1 MSYDTVVMAAHFATA
16 RDSRAILE
24 RAGTLADDAIDLAE
38 TALALGAMDRRAV
51 GLSWYRDHLNRL
63 VEAIGTVGQDDGAE
77 EAAER
82 LRRVMAGQYGYQG
95 DTRTYEDLQNA
106 NLTRVIDRR
115 KGLPVALGIL
125 YLHVGRAAG
134 WALDGLNFPGHF
146 LIRLETNG
154 ERAII
159 DPFNGGER
167 CGPVELRLLLKTIV
181 GIDAELE
188 PAHYETVGNRDI
200 LLRLQNNIKTRYMR
214 QGRPDHAV
222 DVLERMLLLAPN
234 DPMLWREAGL
244 IRAALGDNE
253 EAIEAL
259 ERVLALGATD
269 NVLHETAV
277 LVQQLKNRLI

>member
-1 MSYDTVVMAAHFATA
+1 MSAHYATA

-24 RAGTLADDAIDLAE
+24 RAGMLADDAIDLAE

-51 GLSWYRDHLNRL
+51 GLSWYRDHLDRL
-63 VEAIGTVGQDDGAE
+63 VEAVGPTRREDSVA
-77 EAAER
+77 EAAAR
-82 LRRVMAGQYGYQG
+82 LRQVLAESYGYQG

-134 WALDGLNFPGHF
+134 WSVNGLNFPGHF
-146 LIRLETNG
+146 LVRLETNG
-154 ERAII
+154 ERAIL
-159 DPFNGGER
+159 DPFNGGQS
-167 CGPVELRLLLKTIV
+167 CGPVELRGLLKAIV
-181 GIDAELE
+181 GADAELE
-188 PAHYETVGNRDI
+188 PDHYETVGNRDI
-200 LLRLQNNIKTRYMR
+200 LLRLQNNIKTRHMR
-214 QGRPDHAV
+214 QGRPDHAI
-222 DVLERMLLLAPN
+222 DILERMLLLAPD

-244 IRAALGDNE
+244 MRAALGDNE

-259 ERVLALGATD
+259 ERVLALGAAD

-277 LVQQLKNRLI
+277 LVQQLKNRFS

>member
-1 MSYDTVVMAAHFATA
+1 MAAHFATS
-16 RDSRAILE
+16 RDCRAILE

-51 GLSWYRDHLNRL
+51 GLSWYRDHLNHL
-63 VEAIGTVGQDDGAE
+63 VEAVGAITPDEGAAD
-77 EAAER
+77 AAER
-82 LRRVMAGQYGYQG
+82 LRAVIAGQYGYEG

-134 WALDGLNFPGHF
+134 WSLAGLNFPGHF
-146 LIRLETNG
+146 LIRLEMKG
-154 ERAII
+154 ERAIL
-159 DPFNGGER
+159 DPFNGGQS
-167 CGPVELRLLLKTIV
+167 CGPVELRRLLKAIV
-181 GIDAELE
+181 GVDAELE
-188 PAHYETVGNRDI
+188 PEHYETVGNRDI
-200 LLRLQNNIKTRYMR
+200 LLRLQNNIKTRHLR
-214 QGRPDHAV
+214 QGRPDHAIEI
-222 DVLERMLLLAPN
+222 LERMLLLAPN

-244 IRAALGDNE
+244 IRAALGDND

-259 ERVLALGATD
+259 ERVLALGAAD

-277 LVQQLKNRLI
+277 LVQQLKSRTS